1 MAIPAR
7 QPLCLV
13 ARDATPAFRNDR
25 ASGPDTAAAAA
36 RQMALDWL
44 ESQARILAFW
54 QERLVADGEA
64 GGLVDTIEA
73 HRAWLTD
80 RLWDARRAG

>member
-1 MAIPAR
+1 MANPAR
-7 QPLCLV
+7 QPICLV
-13 ARDATPAFRNDR
+13 SRCGTPAFDAERTR
-25 ASGPDTAAAAA
+25 GTDTAAAAA

-64 GGLVDTIEA
+64 GGLVEMIET